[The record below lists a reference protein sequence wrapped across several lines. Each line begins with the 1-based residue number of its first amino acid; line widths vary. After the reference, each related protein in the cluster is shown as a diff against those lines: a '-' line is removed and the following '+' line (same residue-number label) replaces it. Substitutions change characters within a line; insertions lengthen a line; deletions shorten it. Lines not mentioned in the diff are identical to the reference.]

1 MKRQKYTCNSLLREV
16 FNFKVEVKIKYWENE
31 LRNIK
36 RMNLKLKGSKIKY
49 VQVISKELESNLKL

>member
-1 MKRQKYTCNSLLREV
+1 MKRRKYTCNSLLREV
-16 FNFKVEVKIKYWENE
+16 FNIKVEVKIKYWENE

-49 VQVISKELESNLKL
+49 V